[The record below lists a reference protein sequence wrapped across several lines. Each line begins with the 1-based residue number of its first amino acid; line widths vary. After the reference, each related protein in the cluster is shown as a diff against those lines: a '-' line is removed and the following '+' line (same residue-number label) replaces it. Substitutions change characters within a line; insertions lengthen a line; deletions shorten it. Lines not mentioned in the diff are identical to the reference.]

1 MRKKLLT
8 AAVLSVVMLA
18 AAALCTGC
26 IRKKD
31 NTVWGE
37 WVTEVAA
44 TCTTAGSERRTS
56 VNDPTVFETR
66 TVPALGHNLTDVA
79 EVAAGCLTSGQTA
92 YKACTR
98 CDYETEWEYIPA
110 LHGRYELTEDET
122 GYICDGVVGTRMEW
136 GTHDCDHDEFDVP
149 ATYMGKPVKELGTYA
164 FAHTDYI
171 RRISL
176 PEGLE
181 VIGDHAFFDGSVHI
195 TEIQL
200 PDSLKEIGED
210 AFSGCEITN
219 IIIPDNVTTIG
230 DHAFDFCYH
239 LASVTLGKGVTEIG
253 TQAFSRCNNLVE
265 VYNLSG
271 LDIQKGTDTLGGVAK
286 NAIVVHET
294 SDEESIVSADGEY
307 LFYEDGGKNYLLG
320 FVNFFTHGSV
330 ITLPAAAPNG
340 GDYEIVNYAFW
351 DCFTLTG
358 LTIPA
363 AVTKI
368 GDYAFR
374 ENGLTALTIHAK
386 STIIGDYA
394 FKGCYYLTDVTIDK
408 GVTEI
413 GEAAFV
419 DCISL
424 TSIKFNGTS
433 TEWKQINLDRYW
445 YKVRWLGG
453 KDAPIEKIVCND
465 TDVTL

>member
-1 MRKKLLT
+1 MRKNLLT
-8 AAVLSVVMLA
+8 ATVLSVVMLA

-92 YKACTR
+92 HKACTR

-122 GYICDGVVGTRMEW
+122 GYICDGVAGTRLEW
-136 GTHDCDHDEFDVP
+136 GDCDHDEFDVP
-149 ATYMGKPVKELGTYA
+149 ATYMGKPVKELDAYA
-164 FAHTDYI
+164 FTNTNNI

-181 VIGDHAFFDGSVHI
+181 VIGDSAFKSGSVEI

-200 PDSLKEIGED
+200 PDSLKKIGKY
-210 AFSGCEITN
+210 AFGGCEITD
-219 IIIPDNVTTIG
+219 IVIPDNVTTIG
-230 DHAFDFCYH
+230 DYAFDGCYH

-253 TQAFSRCNNLVE
+253 TQAFSRCENLVE

-271 LDIQKGTDTLGGVAK
+271 LDIQKGADTFGGVAE

-294 SDEESIVSADGEY
+294 SDEESIVSTDGEY
-307 LFYEDGGKNYLLG
+307 LFYENGGKNYLLG
-320 FVNFFTHGSV
+320 CVDNFFTNGSV

-340 GDYEIVNYAFW
+340 GDYEVVNYAFIQ
-351 DCFTLTG
+351 CFNLTG
-358 LTIPA
+358 VTIPA

-368 GDYAFR
+368 GNYAFSG
-374 ENGLTALTIHAK
+374 NGLTALTIHAK
-386 STIIGDYA
+386 STTIGNYA
-394 FKGCYYLTDVTIDK
+394 FEECYYLTDVTIDK
-408 GVTEI
+408 GVTKI
-413 GEAAFV
+413 GESAFV
-419 DCISL
+419 SCTSL

-433 TEWKQINLDRYW
+433 TEWKQINLDSRW
-445 YKVRWLGG
+445 YKARWKGTN
-453 KDAPIEKIVCND
+453 APIEKIVCND
-465 TDVTL
+465 TDVNL